1 MTIGEAA
8 ARTGVS
14 IHTLRYYDKIGLVR
28 PAARTVSRHR
38 RYSEEDAA
46 WIELVQYLRKT
57 AMPLAE
63 IARYVELEK
72 RGDVTLPLRLEMLD
86 KLCADVKARVH
97 ELNEVL
103 AAIDREGPLVRPRRP
118 EAAQASARTPL
129 ACGGPG

>member
-14 IHTLRYYDKIGLVR
+14 VHTLRYYDEIGLVR

-38 RYSEEDAA
+38 RYSEEDVA

-103 AAIDREGPLVRPRRP
+103 AAIEEKARYYAR
-118 EAAQASARTPL
+118 AARKPPKPP
-129 ACGGPG
+129 PGRL